1 MRVQYGLL
9 AEATIE
15 EALTSI
21 ADTTKRQQLGLRC
34 GQMTHVCDCNFS
46 DEDREWAAAYMTEFA
61 DNPDAHSNFHPP
73 VVSGCS
79 MRSSAN
85 RSASG
90 RVFGE
95 LQSHIS
101 ALSIDRSCSGLRR
114 RIQRHLLGPLQ
125 PSALHDRGTGAV
137 NSDASTRYA
146 LCSPWCALLPKRCIE
161 VASR

>member
-1 MRVQYGLL
+1 
-9 AEATIE
+9 
-15 EALTSI
+15 
-21 ADTTKRQQLGLRC
+21 
-34 GQMTHVCDCNFS
+34 
-46 DEDREWAAAYMTEFA
+46 MTEFA